1 MCFLGEGPHWD
12 NKWRRIDM
20 TARAKYVLASAAA
33 ALLLFGAACSSR
45 QGGPADTALPG
56 DAVETLTSSPTNTS
70 EPAATNTP
78 ASATLSTE
86 QLVELASPS
95 VVRVSLPTGVG
106 SGVIIDPAGYIITNN
121 HVVESAPQSVQ
132 VTLADGSIHSAQVLG
147 RDPQAD
153 LAVLKIDAG
162 RELPALEL
170 ADLDDVNV
178 GQDVIAIGFAL
189 DLTGGSGP
197 PSVTRGIISA
207 LNRAIPSSG
216 ILGAVQTDAA
226 INHGN
231 SGGPLLDYEGHVVG
245 INTSLAPD
253 SSTGGL
259 AQNIGF
265 AVGADTIGAVYD
277 EIVQLGFVDRALLG
291 IGGPN
296 GGFAAIRPAEAEA
309 LGLDAEVRGVLVG
322 ANGVSANGPA
332 AAAGMRGNDLIVR
345 IGDHEIRDETDL
357 AVAMVVYDPGDTVP
371 VEIYRGGELLTLQ
384 VTLGA
389 SNAQ

>member
-45 QGGPADTALPG
+45 QGGPADAALPG

>member
-1 MCFLGEGPHWD
+1 MNRG
-12 NKWRRIDM
+12 RIDM
-20 TARAKYVLASAAA
+20 TARSNYLLAAA
-33 ALLLFGAACSSR
+33 ATVLLLGGACSSR
-45 QGGPADTALPG
+45 QGGPAASETQEPASETATP
-56 DAVETLTSSPTNTS
+56 APANTS
-70 EPAATNTP
+70 EPTSTSTRETAA
-78 ASATLSTE
+78 LSTE

-106 SGVIIDPAGYIITNN
+106 SGVIIDPDGYIMTNN

-162 RELPALEL
+162 RELPALDL
-170 ADLDDVNV
+170 ADLDEVNV

-231 SGGPLLDYEGHVVG
+231 SGGPLLDYEGRVVG

-296 GGFAAIRPAEAEA
+296 GGFSAIRPAEAVA
-309 LGLDAEVRGVLVG
+309 LGLDEDVRGVLVG
-322 ANGVSANGPA
+322 PNGVSANGPA

-371 VEIYRGGELLTLQ
+371 VEVYRGGELLTLQ